1 MIHLKHIFVTFANV
15 MEQLKEKYEKF
26 KAWQIKPH
34 EVKKLSAEKHVCATC
49 HTEFHG
55 NFCPRCGQKA
65 VIGRYSFK
73 TAFLLFLDVWGLGNR
88 GMFRTI
94 RDLLLRPGYMIRDY
108 LNGMQMAYFP
118 PFKMFFLAIALS
130 VLVSSGFNIR
140 MMNTLEKTSTSKQLK
155 KGFDHSLNIDKE
167 DNIDK
172 KSLSEVAIDDT
183 LNITGKSIPVKKNEN
198 SDILKLNG
206 KEYSLKFF
214 DNIKKIY
221 NWVLDNDT
229 LLQFLLL
236 LVLSGP
242 MYFFFRKNKKF
253 PDVRYSEFF
262 VSMVYITNM
271 MTIID
276 IIGGFFLPGNSSV
289 TILTSALSIIPL
301 KQLYGYSYSK
311 TLFKVCASFAILI
324 IAAALLITI
333 FLILGWLYLEYIL

>member
-118 PFKMFFLAIALS
+118 PFKMFFLVVAFL
-130 VLVSSGFNIR
+130 VLVNSGFNIKMQIIENYKEKVAR
-140 MMNTLEKTSTSKQLK
+140 DFNESLKNDDDEKTDTKTFNEVGINDTINVNGK
-155 KGFDHSLNIDKE
+155 P
-167 DNIDK
+167 
-172 KSLSEVAIDDT
+172 VAISKD
-183 LNITGKSIPVKKNEN
+183 EN
-198 SDILKLNG
+198 SGKININQKVFDLKS
-206 KEYSLKFF
+206 Y
-214 DNIKKIY
+214 KIIEHFI
-221 NWVLDNDT
+221 NWVKDNKT
-229 LLQFLLL
+229 VSQFLLV
-236 LVLSGP
+236 LVLSLP
-242 MYFFFRKNKKF
+242 MYLFFRHNKMI
-253 PDVRYSEFF
+253 PDLRYSEFF
-262 VSMVYITNM
+262 VSIVYITNLI
-271 MTIID
+271 TIIQ
-276 IIGGFFLPGNSSV
+276 IIGNFFLPGNGW
-289 TILTSALSIIPL
+289 IDDLAYILSIIAL
-301 KQLYGYSYSK
+301 KQLYGYSYMRTILK
-311 TLFKVCASFAILI
+311 AIGAFVLLG
-324 IAAALLITI
+324 IAI
-333 FLILGWLYLEYIL
+333 FVIACILGILAYLYFEYIL